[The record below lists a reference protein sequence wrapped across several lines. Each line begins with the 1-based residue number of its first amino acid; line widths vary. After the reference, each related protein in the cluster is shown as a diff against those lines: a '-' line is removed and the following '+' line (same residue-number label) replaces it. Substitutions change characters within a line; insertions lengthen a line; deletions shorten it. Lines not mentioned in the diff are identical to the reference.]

1 MSESQPVVVDRHRR
15 SVSIPRRLMP
25 SLLAVHAGR
34 QPHDAAITELREG
47 GVMTA
52 RKLDPL
58 VKALVAVITNPA
70 LVVTVEVD
78 DFGRDNRP
86 ELATIWRNDD
96 TAVVGRGDGRGQFQ
110 LIQIEP
116 HLLPFH
122 LAQAVRMVPRPQPT
136 FSGSFTVPAGTLAT
150 VESMIATD
158 PSRAEQELAAAG
170 VATVWVDRFLATLI
184 MRRSMWAVESIWL
197 GDRRRRVEARLS
209 VLDGGFAGYWRL
221 SHNNGRVTVAP
232 NNFDDLMRR
241 LAALLPGYHDQ
252 K

>member
-1 MSESQPVVVDRHRR
+1 
-15 SVSIPRRLMP
+15 MP

-52 RKLDPL
+52 TKLDPL
-58 VKALVAVITNPA
+58 VNTLVAVITNPT
-70 LVVTVEVD
+70 LVVTVELD
-78 DFGRDNRP
+78 EFGRDYMS

-96 TAVVGRGDGRGQFQ
+96 TAVIGGKDSRGQFQ
-110 LIQIEP
+110 LLQIEP

-122 LAQAVRMVPRPQPT
+122 LAQAVRMVPRPQPA
-136 FSGSFTVPAGTLAT
+136 FSGSFTVPAGTLNA
-150 VESMIATD
+150 VEAMITTD
-158 PSRAEQELAAAG
+158 PSRAERELAAAG

-221 SHNNGRVTVAP
+221 SHNNGRVTVTP
-232 NNFDDLMRR
+232 NNFDDLMRL
-241 LAALLPGYHDQ
+241 LAALLPGYHKQ
-252 K
+252 E